1 MLKPKKK
8 LTKTEIK
15 QDTLLTS
22 YAKLTSYYDTYK
34 KYFNYGITAVIAII
48 IVIVIY
54 VNNKKAND
62 EKAATELGKIFS
74 IYDRG
79 TSDPKQYQTA
89 IDGQPERGIMGLKSI
104 VDNYGSTSS
113 GEIAR
118 FYLAQAYMNLDKI
131 DDALKNFDSFSSD
144 NDILSSSAEAGMA
157 ACYERKN
164 DLDKAASYYEKAAK
178 IASDQNST
186 PEYLNSA
193 ALCYGKIG
201 EKGKA
206 ITILKRIKKEFPKSQ
221 VAREADRY
229 ISQFSS

>member
-34 KYFNYGITAVIAII
+34 KYINYGITGLIAVIII
-48 IVIVIY
+48 IVVY

-79 TSDPKQYQTA
+79 TTDPRQYQIA
-89 IDGQPERGIMGLKSI
+89 IDGQPERGLTGLKTI
-104 VDNYGSTSS
+104 VDNYGSTTS

-118 FYLAQAYMNLDKI
+118 FYLAQAYLNLDKV
-131 DDALKNFDSFSSD
+131 DEALKNFNSFSSD
-144 NDILSSSAEAGMA
+144 NEILSASAEAGVA

-164 DLDKAASYYEKAAK
+164 EFDEAASYYEKAAK
-178 IASDQNST
+178 IASDQNTT

-201 EKGKA
+201 NKEKA

-221 VAREADRY
+221 VAREVDRY